1 MAEFIFPCPQ
11 CGQNIQCDTG
21 YSGTQINCP
30 ACKQAIA
37 VPRSGC
43 SVVARQP
50 VPAKSYTFRNVL
62 VIAVAVVVFAGL
74 VIAGWFGYSKYRRGY
89 LPPGLVAHWLGDGEG
104 KDSLGGNNGTLV
116 NVTLT
121 DGLAGQA
128 FHLNGTN
135 AYVQIPDSADLKPK
149 NITVEAWVKFD
160 VQESPDANLPGQQT
174 IVFKLNTREPH
185 LGNFTGY
192 CLCKNVNRFTFCIG
206 SAAGEQVLA
215 DSTTAPQVGVWY
227 YLAGTYDSSNGKLK
241 LYVNGVLEGSAHAG
255 FPLNCGKRPLFI
267 GTSGE
272 WWDGKLQGDV
282 DRVAIYNRALSAG
295 EIQSIYKA
303 GGAGKH

>member
-1 MAEFIFPCPQ
+1 MPQ
-11 CGQNIQCDTG
+11 
-21 YSGTQINCP
+21 
-30 ACKQAIA
+30 A
-37 VPRSGC
+37 PRSGAALRQ
-43 SVVARQP
+43 VA
-50 VPAKSYTFRNVL
+50 AKSRTLRNVL
-62 VIAVAVVVFAGL
+62 VIAVAVVVLAGL
-74 VIAGWFGYSKYRRGY
+74 VTAGWFGYSKYRRGY
-89 LPPGLVAHWLGDGEG
+89 LPPGLVAHWLGKGDGR
-104 KDSLGGNNGTLV
+104 DSLGRNNGTLV

-160 VQESPDANLPGQQT
+160 VQESPNANLPGQQT
-174 IVFKLNTREPH
+174 IVFKLNTRDPH

-215 DSTTAPQVGVWY
+215 DSTTVPQVGVWY
-227 YLAGTYDSSNGKLK
+227 YLAGTYDSSSGKLK
-241 LYVNGVLEGSAHAG
+241 LYVNGVQEGSAHAG

-295 EIQSIYKA
+295 EIQAIYKA
-303 GGAGKH
+303 GSAGKH